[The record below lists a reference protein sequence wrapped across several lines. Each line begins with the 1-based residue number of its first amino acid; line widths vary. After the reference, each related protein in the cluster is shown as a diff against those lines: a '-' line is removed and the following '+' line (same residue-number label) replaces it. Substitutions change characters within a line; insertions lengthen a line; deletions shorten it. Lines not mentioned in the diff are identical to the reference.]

1 MYVLKLLWLLR
12 WIAIAVAVIIG
23 NSTEELLLFCNI
35 ILWKCLM
42 GVFVNAE
49 FSKLL
54 LISLFLFIII
64 LLSSLARV
72 CIPIWKQF

>member
-1 MYVLKLLWLLR
+1 M
-12 WIAIAVAVIIG
+12 AIIIES
-23 NSTEELLLFCNI
+23 STEELLLFYKI

-42 GVFVNAE
+42 GILVNAE

-64 LLSSLARV
+64 LLSSLACA
-72 CIPIWKQF
+72 CIPIWKQC